1 MRTLSKIAYVLAA
14 AALFAA
20 ATEPTSHA
28 DISMR
33 YLGQRQIP
41 HESVIGG
48 TRVGGL
54 SGISYDSRRGVYYAI
69 SDDKSTF
76 GKIRFYSVRL
86 NLSETGVDDAQFVH
100 TQQLLDE
107 SGIPFRA
114 DDRTLNPPVVAPD
127 AEAIAFDD
135 ARQQIYWTSEGF
147 VEMSENGAER
157 VLANPWIRIAGLDGT
172 YRGEFT
178 LPADFVYS
186 QNGGSGP
193 RPNNALEGLSLSPD
207 GRFLFAA
214 MEAPLV
220 EDGPAVNAD
229 HGALIRITKFDV
241 ESRTPVGQYAYRVE
255 ASPPPT
261 RFNGVSDILALS
273 NTTFLVVE
281 RAATLPHLAVSVYR
295 ADVDSATDTL
305 RMPSLSRQPITP
317 MTKTLAT
324 DLSVVPELTRLDNIE
339 GIALGPKLPDGHQS
353 VVLVSDDNFSPS
365 EVTQFLALAM

>member
-1 MRTLSKIAYVLAA
+1 M
-14 AALFAA
+14 
-20 ATEPTSHA
+20 
-28 DISMR
+28 
-33 YLGQRQIP
+33 
-41 HESVIGG
+41 
-48 TRVGGL
+48 
-54 SGISYDSRRGVYYAI
+54 
-69 SDDKSTF
+69 
-76 GKIRFYSVRL
+76 RL

-107 SGIPFRA
+107 SGNPFRA
-114 DDRTLNPPVVAPD
+114 DDRTLNPPVAAPD

-147 VEMSENGAER
+147 VEVSENGAER
-157 VLANPWIRIAGLDGT
+157 VLANPRIRIAGLDGT
-172 YRGEFT
+172 YQGEFT

-214 MEAPLV
+214 AMEAPMV

-229 HGALIRITKFDV
+229 HGALIRITKFDI

-273 NTTFLVVE
+273 NTSFLVVE

-305 RMPSLSRQPITP
+305 HMPSLSRQPITP
-317 MTKTLAT
+317 MTKTSGDRSQRRPGT
-324 DLSVVPELTRLDNIE
+324 DAAGQHRGNSTRPE
-339 GIALGPKLPDGHQS
+339 LPDGHQS